1 MPRSRSPCCFRDL
14 APLHPDVSIQ
24 RWSASRIGLTAA
36 AIAGAIA
43 LAIWAVASVV
53 TVL

>member
-1 MPRSRSPCCFRDL
+1 MPRSRSPCCFREL
-14 APLHPDVSIQ
+14 
-24 RWSASRIGLTAA
+24 ASRIGLTAA
-36 AIAGAIA
+36 AITGAIA